1 MTLAHSSLFRE
12 IGIVILMISGSVV
25 ALFIMNLKFVSVE
38 SFVMAQ
44 AISVGISMCGLVVGC
59 VVGVSFLSFSKKSRQ
74 NSQFYGHKK
83 DQAIKLRILSRLLKE
98 NHTQ

>member
-25 ALFIMNLKFVSVE
+25 ALFILNLKFVSVE

-44 AISVGISMCGLVVGC
+44 AISVGISMCGLGLVVWLVC
-59 VVGVSFLSFSKKSRQ
+59 RSFPSARNLDEILSFMEPQ
-74 NSQFYGHKK
+74 NV
-83 DQAIKLRILSRLLKE
+83 
-98 NHTQ
+98 